1 MQIKIDKI
9 SKLNNQHSNSKSEYH
24 NQQNASGFSKMLK
37 ESIQELKEK
46 DNECETRN

>member
-9 SKLNNQHSNSKSEYH
+9 SKLNNQQSNSKSEYH
-24 NQQNASGFSKMLK
+24 SQQNDSGFSDVLK

-46 DNECETRN
+46 NNETNN